1 MPLTVPAPWTCTA
14 DVKPG
19 SPLRFR
25 LAWTRPPADDPPRLI
40 GVVMYNPAFEGE
52 VYGYNAKV
60 QHGTVTRSTPMVRD
74 GATHRRVRS
83 LLADATEIRVVNLS
97 PVRTTKPV
105 EARRACKALVDRDVE
120 LQQAHALA
128 WACEAPTV
136 VAAWG
141 AGPFTARMERSRAEV
156 LRLAQGRLWCW
167 GTTQDGHPLHPS
179 PLGRVGSDAELVRF
193 GVG

>member
-1 MPLTVPAPWTCTA
+1 MPITVPAPWTCTA

-52 VYGYNAKV
+52 VYGYNVQV

-83 LLADATEIRVVNLS
+83 MLCDATEIRVVNLS
-97 PVRTTKPV
+97 PVRTTKPA
-105 EARRACKALVDRDVE
+105 EARRACKALTGAEVNRE
-120 LQQAHALA
+120 QADALA
-128 WACEAPTV
+128 WACEAPAV

-141 AGPFTARMERSRAEV
+141 AGPFTERMDRSRAEV

-167 GTTQDGHPLHPS
+167 GTTQEGHPLHPS
-179 PLGRVGSDAELVRF
+179 PLGRVGAGAELVRF

>member
-40 GVVMYNPAFEGE
+40 SVVMYNPAMEGQ
-52 VYGYNAKV
+52 VYNYEAV
-60 QHGTVTRSTPMVRD
+60 TMHGVVVGTAPIVMD

-83 LLADATEIRVVNLS
+83 LLCDATEIRVVNLS
-97 PVRTTKPV
+97 PIRSTKPV
-105 EARRACKALVDRDVE
+105 EARRACKALTGAEVDRE
-120 LQQAHALA
+120 QADALA
-128 WACEAPTV
+128 WACEAPAV

-156 LRLAQGRLWCW
+156 LRLAQGRMWCW
-167 GTTQDGHPLHPS
+167 GTTQEGHPLHPS
-179 PLGRVGSDAELVRF
+179 PLGRVEAGAELVRF

>member
-25 LAWTRPPADDPPRLI
+25 LAWTRPPADDPPKLI

-52 VYGYNAKV
+52 VYGYAATV

-83 LLADATEIRVVNLS
+83 LLCDATEIRVVNLS
-97 PVRTTKPV
+97 PVRSTKPV
-105 EARRACKALVDRDVE
+105 EARRACKALVDREVE
-120 LQQAHALA
+120 LQQADALT
-128 WACEAPTV
+128 WACKAPVV

-141 AGPFTARMERSRAEV
+141 AGARTPRMAWSLSVVEM
-156 LRLAQGRLWCW
+156 LAGDKFWCW
-167 GTTQDGHPLHPS
+167 GTTPAGEPLHPS
-179 PLGRVGSDAELVRF
+179 PLGRVRLDEKLVRYTQP
-193 GVG
+193 

>member
-40 GVVMYNPAFEGE
+40 SVVMYNPAFEGE
-52 VYGYNAKV
+52 VYGYNVQV
-60 QHGTVTRSTPMVRD
+60 QHSAVTRSTPMVRD

-83 LLADATEIRVVNLS
+83 LLCDATEIRVVNLS

-120 LQQAHALA
+120 LQQADALD
-128 WACEAPTV
+128 WACKAPVV

-141 AGPFTARMERSRAEV
+141 SGALTPRMAWSLSVVQV
-156 LRLAQGRLWCW
+156 LAYGRLWCW
-167 GTTQDGHPLHPS
+167 GTTQEGHPLHPS
-179 PLGRVGSDAELVRF
+179 PLGRVGAGAELVRF

>member
-25 LAWTRPPADDPPRLI
+25 LAWTRPPADDQPRLI
-40 GVVMYNPAFEGE
+40 SVVMYNPAFEGE
-52 VYGYNAKV
+52 VYGYNVQV
-60 QHGTVTRSTPMVRD
+60 QHSAVTRSTPMVRD

-83 LLADATEIRVVNLS
+83 LLCDATEIRVVNLS
-97 PVRTTKPV
+97 PIRTTKPV
-105 EARRACKALVDRDVE
+105 EARRACKALTGAEVNRE
-120 LQQAHALA
+120 QADALV
-128 WACEAPTV
+128 WACEAPAV
-136 VAAWG
+136 VVAWG

-156 LRLAQGRLWCW
+156 LRLAYGRLWCW
-167 GTTQDGHPLHPS
+167 GTTQEGHPLHPS
-179 PLGRVGSDAELVRF
+179 PLGRVGAGAELVRF